1 MPNQNMTSLMP
12 LRHRLVKRSKLVK
25 LLAELAEQLNAQLIG
40 DAACGVSAVATLE
53 HAGNGTI
60 SFLANSKYRKFL
72 SQTQASAVLVKADD
86 LAFVAPGVNALV
98 VADPYVAFAEI
109 ARMLDSTPDVAS
121 GIHPS
126 AIIDAT
132 AVLGENC
139 AVGPNAVISAGAV
152 LGAGVQVGAGTV
164 IGQGAE
170 IGADSRL
177 WANVT
182 VYHNVIIGKN
192 CLIHSGAVIG
202 SDGFGFA
209 NKAGNWLKIPQT
221 GTVKI
226 GDSCEI
232 GANTTID
239 RGAIDDT
246 VIGDNV
252 IIDNQCQIA
261 HNVHIGD
268 HSALAGATIVAGST
282 KIGRYCIFGGGAVVN
297 GHIEICDGAQVTGM
311 AMVMKPITE
320 KGVYSSGI
328 PATTNLEWR
337 KNTAKL
343 RQIEQLFA
351 RVKQLEQQLQHLSN
365 DGQQPSTED

>member
-1 MPNQNMTSLMP
+1 M
-12 LRHRLVKRSKLVK
+12 K
-25 LLAELAEQLNAQLIG
+25 LLAELAEQLDAQLIG
-40 DAACGVSAVATLE
+40 DAACGVSVVATLE
-53 HAGNGTI
+53 HAGAGAI

-72 SQTQASAVLVKADD
+72 SQTQASAVLVKAED
-86 LAFVAPGVNALV
+86 LSFVAPGVNALV
-98 VADPYVAFAEI
+98 VADPYVAFAQI
-109 ARMLDSTPDVAS
+109 AQLLDSTPDIAS

-126 AIIDAT
+126 AIIDTT
-132 AVLGENC
+132 AVIGDNC
-139 AVGPNAVISAGAV
+139 AIGPNAVISAGVV
-152 LGAGVQVGAGTV
+152 LGDGVQLGAGTV
-164 IGQGAE
+164 IGLGAQ
-170 IGADSRL
+170 IGSGSRL

-182 VYHNVIIGKN
+182 VYHNVIIGEG

-226 GDSCEI
+226 GNNCEI

-246 VIGDNV
+246 VIGNNV

-261 HNVHIGD
+261 HNVQIGD
-268 HSALAGATIVAGST
+268 HCALAGATIVAGST

-297 GHIEICDGAQVTGM
+297 GHIEICDGVQVTGM

-328 PATTNLEWR
+328 PAVSNLEWR